1 MRWLKHTVSIL
12 LILAAVAVAMATAF
26 TNHSADYGSV
36 PLPQGGVVQLP
47 EGRVIV
53 YYRQGASQAPGATFA
68 FQVTP
73 VAGGA
78 PVPLTSDNGTQIA
91 GADQRSQTIGEM
103 GAVAKLDVPSAGEY
117 DVSGSGDIA
126 QGAATLEFGTNA
138 GAAVLARWK
147 LIAGLFAAALLIAL
161 IPTPRSKRRW
171 EDETGDPP
179 GWSSDPRAPYAG

>member
-47 EGRVIV
+47 EGKVIV
-53 YYRQGASQAPGATFA
+53 YYRQGANQAPGATFA

-117 DVSGSGDIA
+117 DVSGSGDIR
-126 QGAATLEFGTNA
+126 A
-138 GAAVLARWK
+138 GRGHARVRHQR
-147 LIAGLFAAALLIAL
+147 G
-161 IPTPRSKRRW
+161 RR
-171 EDETGDPP
+171 G
-179 GWSSDPRAPYAG
+179 PRALEADRRPVRGRPADRVDPDASLEAPLGGRDRRPSGLVL